1 MEKYLFFILRYWS
14 RVILKKYQPKVVGIT
29 GSVGKSSAKE
39 VITLVLRAKFQ
50 VRSTYKNYNNQI
62 GVPLAIIGVQKSPGK
77 SVFGW
82 LQVFLQALKI
92 VIKKDNSYPQILV
105 LEMGADRLGDIKYL
119 TDLAPCDVGVL
130 TYISHTHTE
139 YFKTIEN
146 IANEKKVMITHLNK
160 NGFAVMNSDNDEVKK
175 VMFETSAHIITYG
188 FGEEADLQASEVS
201 IKYDENQLPVG
212 ISFFVAYQ
220 EKRVPVFLPGVIAAH
235 AIPGVLAGLAVGITQ
250 GIDLV
255 EGIAQLRHY
264 QTLAGH
270 MRLIAGIKKT
280 LIIDD
285 TYNSSPDAAKSALG
299 TLGGLQTPGKKYA
312 ILSDMLEM
320 GEVAGQVHREVGE
333 WVAKNGVDYLITVGA
348 LSKITAAAAR
358 DNGLAENVI
367 ACFDDSVSAGR
378 FLQER
383 LRTGDVV
390 LVKGSQSMR
399 MEKIVKEIMAEP
411 IQASELLVRQEAKW
425 LEG

>member
-1 MEKYLFFILRYWS
+1 MEKYLFCVLRYLS
-14 RVILKKYQPKVVGIT
+14 QTILKKYQPKVIGIT

-39 VITLVLRAKFQ
+39 AIALVLSAKFQ

-62 GVPLAIIGVQKSPGK
+62 GVPLAIIGTQKSPGK
-77 SVFGW
+77 WVFGW
-82 LQVFLQALKI
+82 LQVFFQTVKI
-92 VIKKDNSYPQILV
+92 FVKKDNNYPQILV

-130 TYISHTHTE
+130 TYISHAHTE
-139 YFKTIEN
+139 YFKTIQN
-146 IANEKKVMITHLNK
+146 IANEKKVMITHLPK
-160 NGFAVMNSDNDEVKK
+160 NGFAVMNSDNAEVKK

-188 FGEEADLQASEVS
+188 FGEEADLQASEVN
-201 IKYDENQLPVG
+201 IKYDENNLPVG

-220 EKRVPVFLPGVIAAH
+220 EKKVSVFLSGVIAAH
-235 AIPGVLAGLAVGITQ
+235 AIPAVLAGLAVGITQ
-250 GIDLV
+250 GIDLPAGV
-255 EGIAQLRHY
+255 AQLQHH
-264 QTLAGH
+264 QPLAGH
-270 MRLIAGIKKT
+270 MRLIVGIKKT

-299 TLGGLQTPGKKYA
+299 TLGGLQTLGKKYA
-312 ILSDMLEM
+312 VLSDMLEM
-320 GEVAGQVHREVGE
+320 GGVAEQVHREVGE
-333 WVAKNGVDYLITVGA
+333 WVVKNGIDYLITVGA

-358 DNGLAENVI
+358 DNGLAENAV

-378 FLQER
+378 FLQEK
-383 LRTGDVV
+383 LRTGDTV

-411 IQASELLVRQEAKW
+411 MQAPELLVRQEAKW
-425 LEG
+425 LER